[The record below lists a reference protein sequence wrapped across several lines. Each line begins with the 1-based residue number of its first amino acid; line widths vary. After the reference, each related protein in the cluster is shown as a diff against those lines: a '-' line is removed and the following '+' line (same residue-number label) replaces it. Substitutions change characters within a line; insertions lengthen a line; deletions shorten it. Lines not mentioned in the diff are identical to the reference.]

1 MDGKPYF
8 RQVIVVEGRDDTAAV
23 LRAVDAATIETH
35 GYGIS
40 AETWKRL
47 EAAYEKNGLIIFTDP
62 DHAGEEI
69 RRRVGEKFPLA
80 AHAYLSRS
88 RAEKK
93 GDIGIENARPED
105 IADALLA
112 AHTPGGPDESGAPAA
127 ERVAWEDVIRAG
139 LSGRPDSASRREK
152 VGSALGIG
160 YANAEAMLRRMN
172 ALGVSKS
179 DFEAALR
186 ATDRDG
192 SE

>member
-112 AHTPGGPDESGAPAA
+112 AHTPGGPDESGAPAVGRRHPRGTFRA
-127 ERVAWEDVIRAG
+127 SGLRVQTGKSRQRARHRIRKRKGDAQAHER
-139 LSGRPDSASRREK
+139 SRRVEER
-152 VGSALGIG
+152 L
-160 YANAEAMLRRMN
+160 
-172 ALGVSKS
+172 
-179 DFEAALR
+179 
-186 ATDRDG
+186 
-192 SE
+192 